1 MLLNIK
7 EYNLK
12 VISLV
17 VFMKNHQHRI
27 KSFVIRKPKLSKRQS
42 FGMSHYHAFNP
53 LVHENEKINL
63 EDHFKNNKDLVLD
76 IGFGMGAGLIK
87 QARQC
92 QRYNYLGIEV
102 YPPGVGAIL
111 ADIKEFSSINVAII
125 NDDAIE
131 ILQKNIADNT
141 FIKVQLL
148 YPDPWHKKRHNK
160 RRIISVDFLNEI
172 TRVLKHNGVLQII
185 TDWEE
190 YAIDIKRLIDSHNRF
205 QVIDDASSIK
215 EEGLLAEPDNTRY
228 AQKGIEKG
236 HNIFD
241 IVALMQ

>member
-1 MLLNIK
+1 MA
-7 EYNLK
+7 
-12 VISLV
+12 
-17 VFMKNHQHRI
+17 
-27 KSFVIRKPKLSKRQS
+27 RK
-42 FGMSHYHAFNP
+42 HT
-53 LVHENEKINL
+53 
-63 EDHFKNNKDLVLD
+63 
-76 IGFGMGAGLIK
+76 
-87 QARQC
+87 
-92 QRYNYLGIEV
+92 
-102 YPPGVGAIL
+102 VG
-111 ADIKEFSSINVAII
+111 
-125 NDDAIE
+125 
-131 ILQKNIADNT
+131 
-141 FIKVQLL
+141 
-148 YPDPWHKKRHNK
+148 
-160 RRIISVDFLNEI
+160 IISVDFLNEI